1 MTDNATVSSNAT
13 VPSERPTPV
22 GVDPTRASIA
32 RVYDAFLNG
41 KDNYEVDREVL
52 RGVQKAAPEAVDLAF
67 ENRAFLIR
75 ACRFLAT
82 QTDIGQFLDCGSGL
96 PTAENV
102 HQVVQRTHPE
112 ATVVYVDN
120 DPVVLAHGRALLE
133 ENEHTHLVSADI
145 FNPREVLGHEEVR
158 SRIDFSRPLAF
169 LQMGT
174 LHHYNGPREDPA
186 RIMREYIDAL
196 PSGSYVVIS
205 HFLDPEDEYS
215 PVARK
220 MEEMFLHSM
229 MGSGTFRTRKELL
242 ELFDDLELIEPGLTL
257 CADGGPDGPRLKQLN
272 QVQHCI
278 AGAIGRKR

>member
-1 MTDNATVSSNAT
+1 MTENVT
-13 VPSERPTPV
+13 VPSQRTVPV

-52 RGVQKAAPEAVDLAF
+52 RGVQKAAPEAVDLAT
-67 ENRAFLIR
+67 ENRGFLIR
-75 ACRFLAT
+75 VCRFLAS
-82 QTDIGQFLDCGSGL
+82 QTGIHQYLDCGSGL

-102 HQVVQRTHPE
+102 HQVVQRTDPD
-112 ATVVYVDN
+112 ATVVYLDN

-133 ENEHTHLVSADI
+133 ENDGTHLAGADI
-145 FNPREVLGHEEVR
+145 FNPREVLGNEEVR
-158 SRIDFSRPLAF
+158 ARIDFSSPLVF

-174 LHHYNGPREDPA
+174 LHHYNGPREQPA

-196 PSGSYVVIS
+196 PSGSYVAIS
-205 HFLDPEDEYS
+205 HFFDPENEYS
-215 PVARK
+215 AVARK

-229 MGSGTFRTRKELL
+229 MGSGTFRTRAELL
-242 ELFDDLELIEPGLTL
+242 ELFDGLELVEPGLTL
-257 CADGGPDGPRLKQLN
+257 CADWWPDGPRLRPLN

-278 AGAIGRKR
+278 AGAVGRKP